1 MQPYDHGQRVKGVH
15 SDRIP
20 FKQTQTA
27 GADPNLIRH
36 SFRLERR
43 KADTGRHAKD
53 DVNQTHH
60 VAGDALGAAWLTP

>member
-1 MQPYDHGQRVKGVH
+1 MALCPGQRVKGVR
-15 SDRIP
+15 SDRLP
-20 FKQTQTA
+20 RKQTQAA

-60 VAGDALGAAWLTP
+60 VAGDALGAAWPTP